1 MSFPYI
7 NVETKGKYKKNSI
20 WKKSTSPANEFL
32 LHRYINNK
40 KFTGP
45 ANEFLYI
52 GTAKNCTSPANEFLL
67 KKDVKMDKRT
77 DIHLTPSR

>member
-1 MSFPYI
+1 MFRKNKQVQLISFCYI
-7 NVETKGKYKKNSI
+7 CKAIKC
-20 WKKSTSPANEFL
+20 TSPANEFL